1 MMKKL
6 KTIPYSRISTETMP
20 SLWMTA
26 VGSALL
32 LTACMGEQT
41 SRRSAVDA
49 AKLCNGD
56 KNAVFAGTCLQRGSG
71 LGSPASREGGGGGG
85 EDGLGGGQDLAAQER
100 AEAEARSKALAEEEA
115 KAKALAEAEAL
126 RKQKGGGDP
135 PPLGEEEKPP
145 PVLKDPPP
153 EERAPV
159 VKDGGGKV
167 RKLKFSRDTFV
178 AVAQNSVIRNCF
190 VPAETIVIF
199 SGDLAPIDNFKALGI
214 KQNIIVGVTEVQLPK
229 ELRDECGLK
238 GEDFLYLD
246 SHAQLM

>member
-6 KTIPYSRISTETMP
+6 KMISCSSSSAETTP
-20 SLWMTA
+20 RLWLTA

-32 LTACMGEQT
+32 LTACMGEPT
-41 SRRSAVDA
+41 GRRSAVDA

-85 EDGLGGGQDLAAQER
+85 EDGLGGGEDAAAKER
-100 AEAEARSKALAEEEA
+100 AEAEARAKALAEEEA

-126 RKQKGGGDP
+126 RKQKGGGEP
-135 PPLGEEEKPP
+135 PPIGEEERPP
-145 PVLKDPPP
+145 PVLKEPPP
-153 EERAPV
+153 EERAPA
-159 VKDGGGKV
+159 VKDGAGKV

-190 VPAETIVIF
+190 VPAETIVSF

-214 KQNIIVGVTEVQLPK
+214 KQNIIVGVTDVQLPK
-229 ELRDECGLK
+229 EQRDECGLK